1 MIRVVA
7 IASLAALLLLVLY
20 LPSAH
25 PPEHFVARLRV
36 EHEQTAAFWSPAHAQ
51 RILERTL
58 DAQAAAQP
66 LNPIP
71 TTQAAPR
78 LPGVDSAVAR
88 EMSAANARLFNSPYF
103 RAIDALLLLA
113 TYRFFTLLEWL
124 PWLLAFG
131 IATTVDG
138 VALGAIKAKQFAHH
152 NPEIFALYASG
163 AIMLGCATVVAF
175 VVPTTLPAALLP
187 GVAIVIGAFIGGA
200 LTHFHRRG

>member
-7 IASLAALLLLVLY
+7 IASLTALLLLVLY

-25 PPEHFVARLRV
+25 PPEHFVARMRI
-36 EHEQTAAFWSPAHAQ
+36 EHEQTATFWSPLHAQ

-66 LNPIP
+66 LSPIP
-71 TTQAAPR
+71 TTPSAPQ

-88 EMSAANARLFNSPYF
+88 EMSAVNSRLFNNPYF
-103 RAIDALLLLA
+103 RSIDALLLLA

-131 IATTVDG
+131 LAATIDG
-138 VALGAIKAKQFAHH
+138 AALRAIKAKQFAHH
-152 NPEIFALYASG
+152 DPEIFALYTSG
-163 AIMLGCATVVAF
+163 AIVLGCTTVVAF
-175 VVPTTLPAALLP
+175 VLPTTLPAALLP
-187 GVAIVIGAFIGGA
+187 AVAIVIGCFIGGA
-200 LTHFHRRG
+200 LAHFHRRG

>member
-1 MIRVVA
+1 MIRLVA
-7 IASLAALLLLVLY
+7 IASLSALLLLVLY

-25 PPEHFVARLRV
+25 PPEHFVARMRI
-36 EHEQTAAFWSPAHAQ
+36 EHEQTAAFWNPLHAQ

-66 LNPIP
+66 LSPIP
-71 TTQAAPR
+71 TAQSAPQP
-78 LPGVDSAVAR
+78 PGVDSAVAR
-88 EMSAANARLFNSPYF
+88 EMSAVNARLFNSPYF

-131 IATTVDG
+131 IAATVDG
-138 VALGAIKAKQFAHH
+138 AALRAIKAKQFAHH
-152 NPEIFALYASG
+152 NPEVFALYASG

-175 VVPTTLPAALLP
+175 VVPATLPAALLP
-187 GVAIVIGAFIGGA
+187 TVAIVIGVFTGGA
-200 LTHFHRRG
+200 LAHFHRRG

>member
-1 MIRVVA
+1 MIRFVA
-7 IASLAALLLLVLY
+7 IVSLSALLLLVLY

-66 LNPIP
+66 LSPIP

-88 EMSAANARLFNSPYF
+88 EMSAVNTRLFNSPYF

-131 IATTVDG
+131 IATTADG
-138 VALGAIKAKQFAHH
+138 AALRVIKAKQFAQHD
-152 NPEIFALYASG
+152 PELFALYASS
-163 AIMLGCATVVAF
+163 AIVLGCATVVAF
-175 VVPTTLPAALLP
+175 VVPATLPVVLL
-187 GVAIVIGAFIGGA
+187 
-200 LTHFHRRG
+200 HR